1 MNLEQALK
9 LREGKKLVF
18 TNGVFDILHAGHVRY
33 LEHARTLGDMLMVGM
48 NTDASVRRLN
58 KGPNRPINTLVDRI
72 EVLEALRCVDG
83 VVAFDE
89 DTPEALIAILRPDI
103 HVKGG
108 DYTVESLPE
117 SKIVLGYGGQ
127 VVILPTLEG
136 RSSTRVIKGLGLE

>member
-1 MNLEQALK
+1 
-9 LREGKKLVF
+9 
-18 TNGVFDILHAGHVRY
+18 
-33 LEHARTLGDMLMVGM
+33 MLMVGM

-89 DTPEALIAILRPDI
+89 DTPEALITILRPDI

-117 SKIVLGYGGQ
+117 SKIVLAYGGQ